1 MKKKVKKILSII
13 IVLVLIFYMVY
24 KIDTVNRTKAKI
36 VDITTTLMN
45 AISSQD
51 YEKIKIYLKHAD
63 GTELTDE
70 EISNFLLNTGLYR
83 ATLVEDGTFLY
94 DTNISFW
101 NTHKGKILFSF
112 TALNGENISNTLEYV
127 RDGIDEYLIADKI
140 QEPTKETDKYPI
152 ALDLADGSNI
162 EYGDE
167 SLADEDTE
175 KIKIYSFVQ
184 DENGEVSVEFIKE
197 AKEDIEKYLE
207 IQMYKNIDT
216 LKHLNENYTME
227 WDNEYK
233 EVSIY
238 YEDSVKDKMGIKEVR
253 LRTCLHSLL
262 KQGINGNSDWKLTI
276 YYYDYNTRELLSTE
290 IIR

>member
-1 MKKKVKKILSII
+1 MKKILSII
-13 IVLVLIFYMVY
+13 IVLVLILYMVY

-36 VDITTTLMN
+36 IDITTTLMDS
-45 AISSQD
+45 ISSQD

-83 ATLVEDGTFLY
+83 ATLVEDETFLY

-101 NTHKGKILFSF
+101 NIHKGKILFSF
-112 TALNGENISNTLEYV
+112 IALNGENISNTLEYV
-127 RDGIDEYLIADKI
+127 RDGIHEYLVADKI
-140 QEPTKETDKYPI
+140 QESTKETEKYPI
-152 ALDLADGSNI
+152 ALDLADGSNV

-197 AKEDIEKYLE
+197 AKEDLEKHLE
-207 IQMYKNIDT
+207 IQMYEEIDN
-216 LKHLNENYTME
+216 LKKLNENYTME

-238 YEDSVKDKMGIKEVR
+238 YEDSVKDKMRIKEWR
-253 LRTCLHSLL
+253 LFLYSLL

-276 YYYDYNTRELLSTE
+276 QYYDYNTRELLSTKV
-290 IIR
+290 IR

>member
-1 MKKKVKKILSII
+1 MKKILSII
-13 IVLVLIFYMVY
+13 IVLVLILYMVY

-36 VDITTTLMN
+36 IDITTTLMDS
-45 AISSQD
+45 ISSQD

-83 ATLVEDGTFLY
+83 ATLVEDETFLY

-101 NTHKGKILFSF
+101 NIHKGKILFSF
-112 TALNGENISNTLEYV
+112 IALNGENISNTLEYV
-127 RDGIDEYLIADKI
+127 RDGIHEYLVADKI
-140 QEPTKETDKYPI
+140 QESTKETEKYPI
-152 ALDLADGSNI
+152 ALDLADGSNV

-184 DENGEVSVEFIKE
+184 DENGGVSVEFIKE
-197 AKEDIEKYLE
+197 AKEDLEKHLE
-207 IQMYKNIDT
+207 IQMYEEIDN
-216 LKHLNENYTME
+216 LKKLNENYTME

-238 YEDSVKDKMGIKEVR
+238 YEDSVKDKMRIKEWR
-253 LRTCLHSLL
+253 LFLYSLL

-276 YYYDYNTRELLSTE
+276 QYYDYNTRELLSTKV
-290 IIR
+290 IR

>member
-1 MKKKVKKILSII
+1 MKKMKKILSII

-94 DTNISFW
+94 DANTSFF
-101 NTHKGKILFSF
+101 NTDKGQILFSF
-112 TALNGENISNTLEYV
+112 TALNGENISNQLEYIN
-127 RDGIDEYLIADKI
+127 DGTQEYLATDEL
-140 QEPTKETDKYPI
+140 QAVTKETEKYPI
-152 ALDLADGSNI
+152 ALDLADGSKI
-162 EYGDE
+162 EYDE
-167 SLADEDTE
+167 SSEDEDSE
-175 KIKIYSFVQ
+175 KINIYSFVQ
-184 DENGEVSVEFIKE
+184 EKDGGISVEVIKE
-197 AKEDIEKYLE
+197 AKEDLEKYLE
-207 IQMYKNIDT
+207 IQMYEGIDT
-216 LKHLNENYTME
+216 LKNLNENYTME

>member
-1 MKKKVKKILSII
+1 MKKILSII
-13 IVLVLIFYMVY
+13 IVLVLILYMVY

-36 VDITTTLMN
+36 IDITTTLMDS
-45 AISSQD
+45 ISSQD

-83 ATLVEDGTFLY
+83 ATLVEDETFLY

-101 NTHKGKILFSF
+101 NIHKGKILFSF
-112 TALNGENISNTLEYV
+112 IALNGENISNTLEYV
-127 RDGIDEYLIADKI
+127 RDGIHEYLVADKI
-140 QEPTKETDKYPI
+140 QESTKETEKYPI
-152 ALDLADGSNI
+152 ALDLADGSNV

-184 DENGEVSVEFIKE
+184 DENGGVSVEFIKE
-197 AKEDIEKYLE
+197 AKEDLEKHLE
-207 IQMYKNIDT
+207 IQMYEEIDN
-216 LKHLNENYTME
+216 LKKLNENYTME

-238 YEDSVKDKMGIKEVR
+238 YEDSVKDKMRIKEWR
-253 LRTCLHSLL
+253 LFLYSLL

-276 YYYDYNTRELLSTE
+276 QYYDYSTRELLSTKV
-290 IIR
+290 IR

>member
-1 MKKKVKKILSII
+1 MKKILSII
-13 IVLVLIFYMVY
+13 IVLVLILYMVY

-36 VDITTTLMN
+36 IDITTTLMDS
-45 AISSQD
+45 ISSQD

-83 ATLVEDGTFLY
+83 ATLVEDETFLY
-94 DTNISFW
+94 DTNTSFW

-127 RDGIDEYLIADKI
+127 RDGIHEYLVADKI
-140 QEPTKETDKYPI
+140 QESTKETEKYPI
-152 ALDLADGSNI
+152 ALDLADGSNV

-184 DENGEVSVEFIKE
+184 DENGGVSVEFIKE
-197 AKEDIEKYLE
+197 AKEDLEKHLE
-207 IQMYKNIDT
+207 IQMYEEIDN
-216 LKHLNENYTME
+216 LKKLNENYTME

-238 YEDSVKDKMGIKEVR
+238 YEDSVKDKMRIKEWR
-253 LRTCLHSLL
+253 LFLYSLL

-276 YYYDYNTRELLSTE
+276 QYYDYNTRELLSTKV
-290 IIR
+290 IR

>member
-1 MKKKVKKILSII
+1 MKKRVKKILSII
-13 IVLVLIFYMVY
+13 IVLVLILYMVY

-36 VDITTTLMN
+36 IDITTTLMDS
-45 AISSQD
+45 ISSQD

-83 ATLVEDGTFLY
+83 ATLVEDETFLY

-101 NTHKGKILFSF
+101 NIHKGKILFSF

-127 RDGIDEYLIADKI
+127 RDGIDEYFIADKI
-140 QEPTKETDKYPI
+140 QEPAKETDKYPI

-184 DENGEVSVEFIKE
+184 DENGGVSVEFIKE
-197 AKEDIEKYLE
+197 AKEDLEKHLE
-207 IQMYKNIDT
+207 IQMYEEIDN
-216 LKHLNENYTME
+216 LKKLNENYTME

-238 YEDSVKDKMGIKEVR
+238 YEDSVKDKMRIKEWR
-253 LRTCLHSLL
+253 LFLYSLL

-276 YYYDYNTRELLSTE
+276 QYYDYNTRELLSTKV
-290 IIR
+290 IR